1 MGSGP
6 IKLAKT
12 AEVVKTIGQMPARF
26 GLRAP
31 RFGVAYLIAAAATL
45 AGRVALARRSC
56 VPGARLLCEVNGVS
70 VCDHRPRSRT

>member
-1 MGSGP
+1 MGKRSYKTGP
-6 IKLAKT
+6 KISALT
-12 AEVVKTIGQMPARF
+12 GQMPASF

-70 VCDHRPRSRT
+70 VCDQA